1 MASPIGNG
9 MCVITQYNPS
19 GNAYPAEQSA
29 QMVQTAGFLW
39 RFIKGE
45 PKALGVVQIMIGI
58 MNILLGGILVATG
71 YPPIAIICGVVF
83 WGGILVVQIMIGI
96 MNILLGGIL
105 VATGYPPIAIIC
117 GVVFWGGILF
127 IISGS
132 LSISAEKKVTDC
144 LVKGSLA
151 MNVISAVAS
160 GIEFIF
166 CIIDLII
173 SRDVYR
179 SNCSYSYYNYYCVQ
193 TAFLIML
200 TGVLVLLLILSLL
213 EMCISIATSAFG
225 CKAVCHAGSEAS
237 QPMIAV
243 QYSSSQDPRFHPTQ
257 NAGLLL
263 GQGMPTA
270 QGVPAG
276 LGVPP
281 SYNLSMA
288 QGFPSAPK
296 AARAP
301 TPMAET
307 PPSYYKNVNDVAHFP

>member
-144 LVKGSLA
+144 L
-151 MNVISAVAS
+151 
-160 GIEFIF
+160 
-166 CIIDLII
+166 
-173 SRDVYR
+173 
-179 SNCSYSYYNYYCVQ
+179 
-193 TAFLIML
+193 IML